1 MVEIGNYKFIKKM
14 RNKISEEINKE
25 GIKLASKIWKIRLKK
40 GISMTKFC
48 KIANLS
54 FYTLFRLERNCCRT
68 RLSTLVKV
76 ARVLKIPLW
85 KLVNTD

>member
-1 MVEIGNYKFIKKM
+1 MK
-14 RNKISEEINKE
+14 NKISEGINKE
-25 GIKLASKIWKIRLKK
+25 GIKLANKIWRIRLKE
-40 GISMTKFC
+40 GISMAKFC

-76 ARVLKIPLW
+76 ARALKIPLS
-85 KLVNTD
+85 KLVSTD